1 MKVLIMKLQIE
12 IPKEFEKHFEND
24 RFEDSLKR
32 LKGDAGTF
40 CLAGRYEIELCEM
53 LIEAFK
59 EAEVV
64 SEPWL
69 SENPYLIK

>member
-1 MKVLIMKLQIE
+1 MKLIIE
-12 IPKEFEKHFEND
+12 IPKEFEKHFNYD
-24 RFEDSLKR
+24 KFEDSLNR

-40 CLAGRYEIELCEM
+40 CLAGKYEIELCEM

-64 SEPWL
+64 GEPWL
-69 SENPYLIK
+69 SKNPYLLK

>member
-1 MKVLIMKLQIE
+1 MKLIIE
-12 IPKEFEKHFEND
+12 IPKEFEKHFNRD
-24 RFEDSLKR
+24 KFEDSLNR

-69 SENPYLIK
+69 SENPYLIKYY